1 MPGLGGM
8 NKNVVERIGTFFLI
22 PVSDFL
28 ALDTVCGPRYG
39 VQTLDA
45 NVLFAVQTHAEGA
58 FVDAVQRRANIT
70 QKVRFPIQIA
80 NSQLTLRGVLN
91 FIQRVRALLDRNTF
105 TVP

>member
-45 NVLFAVQTHAEGA
+45 NVLFAMQTHPEGT
-58 FVDAVQRRANIT
+58 FVDAMQRGTNIP
-70 QKVRFPIQIA
+70 QKI
-80 NSQLTLRGVLN
+80 
-91 FIQRVRALLDRNTF
+91 
-105 TVP
+105 